1 MNSNMKKFVV
11 LPAMALFFSA
21 SVGAAEGQDSIVVQQ
36 KSLIEK
42 LDSLNDAVLGLRI
55 NGTAKAGVMASKAES
70 DQFAKESP
78 TQENQAYTDVDLRLS
93 AHPTSETQI
102 SVDVRLHKDWQSAYD
117 ENNNPIIGH
126 WFSYDG
132 TILNNHLNFNLGYM
146 RVGYSPLTLSTP
158 QPELLQEPEIFA
170 EKRVYALSQRNLDTT
185 SRRLMQGVNAE
196 YHSGELGI
204 IDDIM
209 LQATGARMRN
219 IGKKS
224 DQVFFDFDFTDRYV
238 YGGRAGIG
246 LMGFYIGG
254 NYVDAFDRL
263 WSRRSMTIANTDTV
277 YYEDNRVFSGEA
289 GFTSQKILPNLPVNF
304 GVKGEMAKSNWEV
317 ERDYMVEETIPSYAI
332 NKATVVYPD
341 GSIDSV
347 VYLSKGGKA
356 NPTVKHE
363 SYAKLHGGSF
373 YVEPFVNGNVV
384 GLEFDLKGQYIQ
396 VDDDFW
402 SEMASTP
409 TYRGGAVVLN
419 SNAFYRSPSDSLLMA
434 NFGSSSLENLYF
446 SVYNSNTLNAT
457 NLLTSSKKNVI
468 GNKGESSYMYS
479 RLYNNY
485 KNAHFYRNGYSASVL
500 KRLEMGE
507 LLSLLDP
514 TVDMAQ
520 PYGMATPDRKGF
532 TLSLD
537 LKWNDAISLNGR
549 FKQLEQEKTVE
560 KTNTYTEMAGGLGVD
575 FGVLFNLDRHLILQG
590 SYAYSEEDEFLKRN
604 AGRLMAGA
612 TLEVWGPFALL
623 AGYQTYERHFGRSI
637 ELAENLKIKSSTESL
652 ILGGLRMK
660 IAPLSYVSL
669 QYGVLNNELGYSWK
683 DDAGK
688 TSNKKLSIDKNVI
701 VADVTVNF

>member
-1 MNSNMKKFVV
+1 MNSNMKKFVI
-11 LPAMALFFSA
+11 LPAMALFFTA
-21 SVGAAEGQDSIVVQQ
+21 SFAAAEEQDSIVVQQ
-36 KSLIEK
+36 KSLIER

-55 NGTAKAGVMASKAES
+55 NGTAKAGVNVSKAES
-70 DQFAKESP
+70 DQFADNSP
-78 TQENQAYTDVDLRLS
+78 TQENQAYTDVNLVLS

-102 SVDVRLHKDWQSAYD
+102 HLEMRLHKDWQNAYD

-146 RVGYSPLTLSTP
+146 RVGYSPLTLATP

-209 LQATGARMRN
+209 LQATGSRMRN
-219 IGKKS
+219 IGKKT
-224 DQVFFDFDFTDRYV
+224 DQVFFDFDYTDRYV

-263 WSRRSMTIANTDTV
+263 LSRRSLSIAKSDTV
-277 YYEDNRVFSGEA
+277 YYEDNRVFSGEI
-289 GFTSQKILPNLPVNF
+289 GFNSQKILPNLPVTC
-304 GVKGEMAKSNWEV
+304 GLRGEMAKSNWEV
-317 ERDYMVEETIPSYAI
+317 ESDFYTEEEVVEYQLVKGKVYA
-332 NKATVVYPD
+332 VD
-341 GSIDSV
+341 GSSDSL
-347 VYLSKGGKA
+347 VYLSPENVSKVG
-356 NPTVKHE
+356 VKNE
-363 SYAKLHGGSF
+363 KYAKLHGGSF
-373 YVEPFVNGNVV
+373 YVEPYVDGNIA
-384 GLEFDLKGQYIQ
+384 GIEFDLKGQYIQ

-409 TYRGGAVVLN
+409 TYRGGVTVLN
-419 SNAFYRSPSDSLLMA
+419 SNAFYRSASDSVLMA

-457 NLLTSSKKNVI
+457 NLMTSGKKNVI
-468 GNKGESSYMYS
+468 GNTSESNYMYT

-485 KNAHFYRNGYSASVL
+485 KNAHFYRNGYSAAVL

-520 PYGMATPDRKGF
+520 PYGLATPDRKGF
-532 TLSLD
+532 TLALD
-537 LKWNDAISLNGR
+537 LKWNDAVSVNGR

-575 FGVLFNLDRHLILQG
+575 VGVLLNLDRHLIVQG

-604 AGRLMAGA
+604 AGRVIAGA
-612 TLEVWGPFALL
+612 TLDVWGPFAVL
-623 AGYQTYERHFGRSI
+623 AGYQAYERHFGRGVGLS
-637 ELAENLKIKSSTESL
+637 EGLVIKKSTESL
-652 ILGGLRMK
+652 LLGGLRMK

-669 QYGVLNNELGYSWK
+669 QYGMLNNELGYNWK
-683 DDAGK
+683 GSK
-688 TSNKKLSIDKNVI
+688 NTVSIDKNVI

>member
-1 MNSNMKKFVV
+1 MNANMKKFVV

-21 SVGAAEGQDSIVVQQ
+21 SVAAAEGQDSIVVQQ

-117 ENNNPIIGH
+117 ENNNPVIGH

-132 TILNNHLNFNLGYM
+132 TILNNHLDFNLGYM
-146 RVGYSPLTLSTP
+146 RVGYSPLTLATP

-170 EKRVYALSQRNLDTT
+170 EKRVYALAQRNLDTT

-219 IGKKS
+219 IAKKT

-263 WSRRSMTIANTDTV
+263 LSRRSLNIANNDTV
-277 YYEDNRVFSGEA
+277 YYEDNRVFSGEI
-289 GFTSQKILPNLPVNF
+289 GFTSQKILPNLPFSF

-317 ERDYMVEETIPSYAI
+317 ERDYMVEKEDTIY
-332 NKATVVYPD
+332 NLVKGFVYQAD
-341 GSIDSV
+341 GSRDSL
-347 VYLSKGGKA
+347 VYVTSSLT
-356 NPTVKHE
+356 TVNEVENE
-363 SYAKLHGGSF
+363 SYGKLHGGSF
-373 YVEPFVNGNVV
+373 YVEPFVNGNLA
-384 GLEFDLKGQYIQ
+384 GIEFDLKGQYIQ

-409 TYRGGAVVLN
+409 TYRGGSVVLN
-419 SNAFYRSPSDSLLMA
+419 SNAFYRSASDSMLMA
-434 NFGSSSLENLYF
+434 DFGSASLENLYF

-457 NLLTSSKKNVI
+457 NLMTSGKKNVI
-468 GNKGESSYMYS
+468 GNKGESSYLYS

-485 KNAHFYRNGYSASVL
+485 KNAHFYRNGYSAAVQ

-532 TLSLD
+532 TLALD
-537 LKWNDAISLNGR
+537 LKWNDAVTLNGR

-604 AGRLMAGA
+604 AGRVMAGA

-623 AGYQTYERHFGRSI
+623 AGYQAYERHFGNGVA
-637 ELAENLKIKSSTESL
+637 LAENLEIKKSTESL
-652 ILGGLRMK
+652 LLGGLRMK

-669 QYGVLNNELGYSWK
+669 QYGVLNNELGYRWTDES
-683 DDAGK
+683 GK
-688 TSNKKLSIDKNVI
+688 TSSKKMSIDKNVI

>member
-1 MNSNMKKFVV
+1 MKKFVI
-11 LPAMALFFSA
+11 LPTMALFFSA
-21 SVGAAEGQDSIVVQQ
+21 SFAAAEGQDSIVVQQ

-55 NGTAKAGVMASKAES
+55 NGTAKAGVNVSKAKS
-70 DQFAKESP
+70 DQFADNSP
-78 TQENQAYTDVDLRLS
+78 TQENQAYTDVNLNLS

-102 SVDVRLHKDWQSAYD
+102 HLEMRLHKDWQNAYD
-117 ENNNPIIGH
+117 ENNNPVIGH

-132 TILNNHLNFNLGYM
+132 SILNNHLDFNLGYM

-185 SRRLMQGVNAE
+185 SRRLMQGINAE

-209 LQATGARMRN
+209 LQATGSRMRN
-219 IGKKS
+219 IGKKT
-224 DQVFFDFDFTDRYV
+224 DQVFFDFDYTDRYV

-263 WSRRSMTIANTDTV
+263 LSRRSLSIGKTDTV
-277 YYEDNRVFSGEA
+277 YYEDNRVFSGEI
-289 GFTSQKILPNLPVNF
+289 GFNSQKILPNLPVTF
-304 GVKGEMAKSNWEV
+304 GLKGEMAKSNWEV
-317 ERDYMVEETIPSYAI
+317 ERDYLVEEEAVDYQLTKGKIYGVDGTSDSL
-332 NKATVVYPD
+332 VYVSSEKSLKTRD
-341 GSIDSV
+341 KNEKYG
-347 VYLSKGGKA
+347 
-356 NPTVKHE
+356 
-363 SYAKLHGGSF
+363 KLHGGSF
-373 YVEPFVNGNVV
+373 YVEPFVDGNIAGV
-384 GLEFDLKGQYIQ
+384 EFDLKGQYIQ

-409 TYRGGAVVLN
+409 TYRGGAIVLN
-419 SNAFYRSPSDSLLMA
+419 SNAFYRTSSDSVLMA

-446 SVYNSNTLNAT
+446 SVYNSNTLNAS

-468 GNKGESSYMYS
+468 GNTGESNYMYT
-479 RLYNNY
+479 RLDNNY
-485 KNAHFYRNGYSASVL
+485 KNAHFYRNGYSAAVL

-507 LLSLLDP
+507 LLSILDP

-520 PYGMATPDRKGF
+520 PYGLATPDRKGF

-537 LKWNDAISLNGR
+537 LKWNDAVSVNGR

-575 FGVLFNLDRHLILQG
+575 VGVLLNLDRHLIVQG

-604 AGRLMAGA
+604 AGRVIAGA
-612 TLEVWGPFALL
+612 TLDVWGPIAVL
-623 AGYQTYERHFGRSI
+623 AGYQAYERHFGRGI
-637 ELAENLKIKSSTESL
+637 ALAENLVVNKSTESL
-652 ILGGLRMK
+652 LLGGLRVK

-669 QYGVLNNELGYSWK
+669 QYGVLSNELGYSWK
-683 DDAGK
+683 DESGA
-688 TSNKKLSIDKNVI
+688 TSKNTTSIDKNVI

>member
-1 MNSNMKKFVV
+1 MNSNMKKFVI
-11 LPAMALFFSA
+11 LPAMALFFTA
-21 SVGAAEGQDSIVVQQ
+21 SFAAAEEQDSIVVQQ
-36 KSLIEK
+36 KSLIER

-55 NGTAKAGVMASKAES
+55 NGTAKAGVNVSKAES
-70 DQFAKESP
+70 DQFADNSP
-78 TQENQAYTDVDLRLS
+78 TQENQAYTDVNLVLS

-102 SVDVRLHKDWQSAYD
+102 HLEMRLHKDWQNAYD

-146 RVGYSPLTLSTP
+146 RVGYSPLTLATP

-209 LQATGARMRN
+209 LQATGSRMRN
-219 IGKKS
+219 IGKKT
-224 DQVFFDFDFTDRYV
+224 DQVFFDFDYTDRYV

-263 WSRRSMTIANTDTV
+263 LSRRSLSIAKSDTV
-277 YYEDNRVFSGEA
+277 YYEDNRVFSGEI
-289 GFTSQKILPNLPVNF
+289 GFNSQKILPNLPVTF
-304 GVKGEMAKSNWEV
+304 GLRGEMAKSNWEV
-317 ERDYMVEETIPSYAI
+317 ERDLYTEEEVVEYQLVKGKVYA
-332 NKATVVYPD
+332 VD
-341 GSIDSV
+341 GSSDSL
-347 VYLSKGGKA
+347 VYLSPENVSKVG
-356 NPTVKHE
+356 VKNE
-363 SYAKLHGGSF
+363 KYAKLHGGSF
-373 YVEPFVNGNVV
+373 YVEPYVDGNIA
-384 GLEFDLKGQYIQ
+384 GIEFDLKGQYIQ

-409 TYRGGAVVLN
+409 TYRGGVTVLN
-419 SNAFYRSPSDSLLMA
+419 SNAFYRSASDSVLMA

-457 NLLTSSKKNVI
+457 NLMTSGKKNVI
-468 GNKGESSYMYS
+468 GNTSESNYMYT

-485 KNAHFYRNGYSASVL
+485 KNAHFYRNGYSAAVL

-520 PYGMATPDRKGF
+520 PYGLATPDRKGF
-532 TLSLD
+532 TLALD
-537 LKWNDAISLNGR
+537 LKWNDAVSVNGR

-575 FGVLFNLDRHLILQG
+575 VGVLLNLDRHLIVQG

-604 AGRLMAGA
+604 AGRVIAGA
-612 TLEVWGPFALL
+612 TLDVWGPFAVL
-623 AGYQTYERHFGRSI
+623 AGYQAYERHFGRGVGLS
-637 ELAENLKIKSSTESL
+637 EGLVIKKSTESL
-652 ILGGLRMK
+652 LLGGLRMK

-669 QYGVLNNELGYSWK
+669 QYGMLNNELGYNWK
-683 DDAGK
+683 GSK
-688 TSNKKLSIDKNVI
+688 NTVSIDKNVI